1 MSKSVWKTLEFVAV
15 DVRESPDEIVIFAL
29 IPRSAKSLLYEE
41 SGVLGR
47 ETVRSKVLRLES
59 E

>member
-1 MSKSVWKTLEFVAV
+1 M

-29 IPRSAKSLLYEE
+29 IPRSARSLLYEE